1 MALIGMK
8 TEGFADSDF
17 NSWISKDITLS
28 TVPTSL
34 KVGTDILSG
43 RRALYI
49 INDSSDMIFVGTN
62 ADLTVANSQITV
74 QSGQEFTFNFGKD
87 NNMLV
92 YAVLEEG
99 TNFVKIIEMK

>member
-1 MALIGMK
+1 MK
-8 TEGFADSDF
+8 TDGFSHDDF
-17 NSWISKDITLS
+17 NSWLSTDITLS
-28 TVPTSL
+28 TSPTNL
-34 KVGTDILSG
+34 KVGTNILSG
-43 RRALYI
+43 RKALYI

-74 QSGQEFTFNFGKD
+74 QSGQELSFDFDKD
-87 NNMLV
+87 NSIPI